1 MRFDEIY
8 YLKNLFK
15 ERLLK
20 SSYPNE
26 LFNKLLFIT
35 KSKLF
40 RIIRINIFNVNNN
53 AIVKR

>member
-26 LFNKLLFIT
+26 LFKKLLFIT